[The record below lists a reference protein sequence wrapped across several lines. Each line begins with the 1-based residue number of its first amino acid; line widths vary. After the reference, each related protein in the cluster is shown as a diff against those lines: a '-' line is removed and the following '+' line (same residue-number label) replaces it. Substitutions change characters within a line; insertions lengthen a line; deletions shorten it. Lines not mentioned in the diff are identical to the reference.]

1 MGNKNSTITSQLTP
15 PSANN
20 DPVAKKECL
29 KCESLKKELEIVIHN
44 KETLLMRMELK
55 KNMYKSIKE
64 ALENHISTI
73 STDMQDMQQNMNR
86 ISLQVDQIRNLQVSD
101 ITTDIN
107 MTCFKR
113 YGEEC
118 YVKGMYDLKAYID
131 NIILSE

>member
-1 MGNKNSTITSQLTP
+1 MYIYFWMGNKPSSELIYTP
-15 PSANN
+15 NACR
-20 DPVAKKECL
+20 EC
-29 KCESLKKELEIVIHN
+29 EALKKELAIVVQN

-64 ALENHISTI
+64 ALENHVSAM
-73 STDMQDMQQNMNR
+73 SNSMNDMQQNMNR
-86 ISLQVDQIRNLQVSD
+86 ISLQVDQIRNLEVSD
-101 ITTDIN
+101 VVTDIN

-131 NIILSE
+131 TIILTE

>member
-1 MGNKNSTITSQLTP
+1 MGNKHSSQYAPSISP
-15 PSANN
+15 PETTTN
-20 DPVAKKECL
+20 ECL
-29 KCESLKKELEIVIHN
+29 RCESMKRELEIVIQN

-64 ALENHISTI
+64 ALENHISNI
-73 STDMQDMQQNMNR
+73 SSNMNDMQQNMNR

-101 ITTDIN
+101 ISTDIN

-131 NIILSE
+131 TIILAE

>member
-1 MGNKNSTITSQLTP
+1 MGNKPSSEFIYTS
-15 PSANN
+15 N
-20 DPVAKKECL
+20 VCREC
-29 KCESLKKELEIVIHN
+29 EALKKELAIVVQN

-64 ALENHISTI
+64 ALENHVSAM
-73 STDMQDMQQNMNR
+73 SNSMNDMQQNMNR
-86 ISLQVDQIRNLQVSD
+86 ITLQVDQIRNLQVSD
-101 ITTDIN
+101 VATDIN

-131 NIILSE
+131 TIILSE

>member
-1 MGNKNSTITSQLTP
+1 MYIYFRMGNKPSSEFIYTS
-15 PSANN
+15 N
-20 DPVAKKECL
+20 VCREC
-29 KCESLKKELEIVIHN
+29 EALKKELAIVVQN

-64 ALENHISTI
+64 ALENHVSAM
-73 STDMQDMQQNMNR
+73 SNSMNDMQQNMNR
-86 ISLQVDQIRNLQVSD
+86 ITLQVDQIRNLQVSD
-101 ITTDIN
+101 VATDIN

-131 NIILSE
+131 TIILSE